1 MEYLEM
7 RGEVKLKAD
16 ADLLVVNQVLSKLR
30 DIEFTD
36 SGYVHIRRK
45 DPMLSIDAEG
55 TISESYSLRA
65 QLKKLQHQLSESS
78 VIGVSSVR
86 WETLVVLKHGE
97 PVSVLR
103 LEPLEH
109 LMVAQ

>member
-30 DIEFTD
+30 EIDFTD
-36 SGYVHIRRK
+36 AGYVDIRRD
-45 DPMLSIDAEG
+45 DPMLSIHAEG

-65 QLKKLQHQLSESS
+65 QLKKLQDQLAESS
-78 VIGVSSVR
+78 MIGVSSVR
-86 WETLVVLKHGE
+86 WETLVVLKHVE
-97 PVSVLR
+97 PVSTLR
-103 LEPLEH
+103 LEPVDL
-109 LMVAQ
+109 LVVAQ